1 MSKMLCHDEFRRA
14 LKQRLAHPLTSGA
27 YKLAEARRDLL
38 RCATT
43 ITNVAKH
50 VCGETRLAQGRSF
63 GSCTTD
69 DAASWLKHLPAVI
82 AHKTGYTIL
91 PAIAALA
98 GDGIPQKQVDEY
110 ARRARIAADALVT
123 QCDAVRAQIGQ
134 SIKPEYDAM
143 KGDGSILLPLIVHAL
158 AIIDEALEAT
168 GLSTPSFPMRSAP

>member
-1 MSKMLCHDEFRRA
+1 MPGQTE
-14 LKQRLAHPLTSGA
+14 P
-27 YKLAEARRDLL
+27 
-38 RCATT
+38 TT

-82 AHKTGYTIL
+82 AHKVGYTII

-123 QCDAVRAQIGQ
+123 QCDAVRTQIGR

-158 AIIDEALEAT
+158 AIIDDVLDAT
-168 GLSTPSFPMRSAP
+168 GLSTSSFPMGSAP